1 MDLMDTIAEYGRWFY
16 LVTLVWTF
24 LEGETFVLFAGLA
37 AKRGLLR
44 LDLLVLC
51 AWTGSFLG
59 DQLYFAIG
67 RLYGTRL
74 LARFPRWRP
83 GVAKALGWLERYDA
97 AFVLSYR
104 FIYGIRNFSSFA
116 LGLSGMSWRRFLG
129 LNFIAAG
136 IWAVAFS
143 AAGYLAGAAF
153 EKVLGDL
160 HFGVGLGLLA
170 LFVAIVWISL
180 WVRRR
185 RTRSEAEAKGAAPA
199 PTQLEE

>member
-1 MDLMDTIAEYGRWFY
+1 MDTIADYGRWFY
-16 LVTLVWTF
+16 LVTLLWTF

-44 LDLLVLC
+44 LDLLILC

-83 GVAKALGWLERYDA
+83 GVAKALGCLERYDA

-143 AAGYLAGAAF
+143 LVGYLAGAAL
-153 EKVLGDL
+153 ETMMGEL
-160 HFGVGLGLLA
+160 HFGIGIGLLA

-199 PTQLEE
+199 PLPLEE